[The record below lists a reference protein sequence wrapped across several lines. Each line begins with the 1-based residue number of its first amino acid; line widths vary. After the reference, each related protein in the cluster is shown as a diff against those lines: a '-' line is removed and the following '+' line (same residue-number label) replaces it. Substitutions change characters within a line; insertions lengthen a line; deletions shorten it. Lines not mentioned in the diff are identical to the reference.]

1 MRMHTHVVQRDKAP
15 GIRQAAHDGGGGDA
29 SLLSIGHADVQI
41 GVIAWAGG
49 GRREEEGKVKRL

>member
-1 MRMHTHVVQRDKAP
+1 MSYRGTEPP

-49 GRREEEGKVKRL
+49 GGGGRRKER